1 VIPLDDPAVPT
12 LDAQMTKATL
22 DGKGYAEA
30 SSHFGR
36 LQLFAADN
44 ETVRPA
50 PASLGDTV
58 EHDVEKSGH

>member
-1 VIPLDDPAVPT
+1 
-12 LDAQMTKATL
+12 MTKATL

-58 EHDVEKSGH
+58 EHDVEKSGR